1 LIVEYPEY
9 QACVQ
14 PSLDIILRI
23 IKVKKNEVQDLIDIL
38 NSEKFLNVLK
48 MIMVIHECNMKIIN
62 ELLLIFFQIG
72 EKAEFKN
79 FIFLFSFRKL
89 WEIFNI
95 FKMNGFDYTHEIIIR
110 LLRHIIIRKLNS
122 NNPNIT
128 ETSNS
133 KKLSSKKNEQNK
145 EKNSLLF
152 KCTSNQSINNSI
164 NDSNNKI
171 YNSTEENEIDS
182 IYSITNDEF
191 AEINF
196 IVLTAL
202 QFINNKLNMY
212 PDLFRNAKSLINI
225 ITNMNF
231 MFDCLITVI
240 TKMSNKI
247 KIIQNIKLLD
257 NFLNL
262 VCLLNEKKFFSE
274 MERFFS
280 SNDPNLVNNKVIA
293 LKLFSN
299 IQKLSK
305 SLKDSQQQFKVNHT
319 SFLNLFLNFT

>member
-1 LIVEYPEY
+1 MIVEYPEY

-23 IKVKKNEVQDLIDIL
+23 IKVKKNEIQDLIDIL
-38 NSEKFLNVLK
+38 NSEKFLNILK

-72 EKAEFKN
+72 EKAELKSFLC
-79 FIFLFSFRKL
+79 LFSFRKL
-89 WEIFNI
+89 REIFNI
-95 FKMNGFDYTHEIIIR
+95 FKMNGFDYIHEIIIR

-122 NNPNIT
+122 NNPNNL

-133 KKLSSKKNEQNK
+133 KKLSANKNEPKNENK
-145 EKNSLLF
+145 KFLF
-152 KCTSNQSINNSI
+152 KNLSNQSINNSI

-171 YNSTEENEIDS
+171 YISTEENEIDS
-182 IYSITNDEF
+182 IYSITNDDF

-196 IVLTAL
+196 ILLTAL
-202 QFINNKLNMY
+202 QFINNKINMY
-212 PDLFRNAKSLINI
+212 PELLRNAKSIINL
-225 ITNMNF
+225 ITNLNF
-231 MFDCLITVI
+231 MLDSLLNVI
-240 TKMSNKI
+240 SKMPNKI

-257 NFLNL
+257 SFLNL
-262 VCLLNEKKFFSE
+262 ICLLNEKKFFSE
-274 MERFFS
+274 MERFYS

-299 IQKLSK
+299 IQKLSRSIK
-305 SLKDSQQQFKVNHT
+305 ESHQQFKVIFT
-319 SFLNLFLNFT
+319 SILLFFLNL